1 MDKNEKIATFKRLA
15 KENYD
20 RSMGWSVFTECY
32 DEADRARFVEDLE
45 TGQEIEK
52 MMADIASIDDDRY
65 QNAKIEGGGE
75 FQF

>member
-1 MDKNEKIATFKRLA
+1 MDNAEKIATFKRLA

-32 DEADRARFVEDLE
+32 DDADRARFLE
-45 TGQEIEK
+45 NLKTEQEIEK
-52 MMADIASIDDDRY
+52 MMADVASIDDDRY
-65 QNAKIEGGGE
+65 QNAKIEGGEE

>member
-1 MDKNEKIATFKRLA
+1 
-15 KENYD
+15 
-20 RSMGWSVFTECY
+20 MGWSVFTECY
-32 DEADRARFVEDLE
+32 DEADCARFVEDLE

-52 MMADIASIDDDRY
+52 RMADIASIDDDRY